1 MKFSVSVPALDL
13 ASPRVAK
20 TLRSIREQD
29 FVRNGVGQVEII
41 CISPRPAELGSN
53 GNLFEASDTIE
64 VSILRD
70 RGRGLYSA
78 LGQSFRHHTGD
89 YHSYLGAG
97 DAYEPQAFTVVS
109 EVLTGHAVETAWLT
123 GMVVTRRQDEAIVR
137 ATLPFRY
144 SRWGFRRGIYGR
156 LAPGIQQ
163 ESTWWTT
170 ELHDRIP
177 LDELSRY
184 RLAGDLFIWT
194 QFAEV
199 CAPVVVEG
207 VLSSFTWHGDNM
219 SQDWSGYISEVETM
233 FRAPNLLD
241 RLLAKFA
248 NLQWALPNRAKVQLG
263 RGEVR
268 RWAWPDGPWKGK

>member
-13 ASPRVAK
+13 ASPRVAR

-29 FVRNGVGQVEII
+29 FALNGAGQVEII
-41 CISPRPAELGSN
+41 CISPRPSELGPN
-53 GNLFEASDTIE
+53 VNLFEPSDAIE
-64 VSILRD
+64 VSIVRD
-70 RGRGLYSA
+70 EGRGLYSA
-78 LGQSFRHHTGD
+78 LSQSFRDHTGQF
-89 YHSYLGAG
+89 HSYLGAG
-97 DAYEPQAFTVVS
+97 DAYEPQAFTIVS
-109 EVLTGHAVETAWLT
+109 EILADQVRDAAWLT
-123 GMVVTRRQDEAIVR
+123 GMVVTRRQDAAIVR

-170 ELHDRIP
+170 NLHDRIS
-177 LDELSRY
+177 LDDLARY

-199 CAPVVVEG
+199 CTPVVVEG

-219 SQDWSGYISEVETM
+219 SQDWAGYLSEIETM
-233 FRAPNLLD
+233 FRKPGLSD
-241 RLLAKFA
+241 RLLAKVV
-248 NLQWALPNRAKVQLG
+248 NLQWALPNRAKVRLG
-263 RGEVR
+263 RGQVR
-268 RWAWPDGPWKGK
+268 RWTWPHGPWVGD